1 MHPSLRAT
9 RAYALAQPSRHAD
22 RFSFPPTQE
31 TGLLDSPTV
40 KPGSANATEPHAHR
54 SANQHD
60 NLQDS
65 FSRLLDAL
73 DRQTPRC
80 ALA

>member
-9 RAYALAQPSRHAD
+9 RADAPAQPSRHAD

-40 KPGSANATEPHAHR
+40 HPRPAASGEHSGRR

-65 FSRLLDAL
+65 FHRLLDAL
-73 DRQTPRC
+73 DSQTPRC